1 MIHRSLDS
9 SKGLIA
15 GLSGVQG
22 SECVEWW
29 CDFSSHVLLMI
40 QISSDTGSLRN
51 IATAVQEASS
61 RPGVLLAFIILDNPA
76 ASVLDMQAVSFAGG
90 QPTFSKYLDSF
101 PFPFYIILRDL
112 AALPATL
119 ASLLR
124 QWFELTAAGA
134 LA

>member
-1 MIHRSLDS
+1 MKARMIWVGQRSCDCVAAES
-9 SKGLIA
+9 AYCA
-15 GLSGVQG
+15 GRVVIILP
-22 SECVEWW
+22 
-29 CDFSSHVLLMI
+29 
-40 QISSDTGSLRN
+40 
-51 IATAVQEASS
+51 AAQEASS

-90 QPTFSKYLDSF
+90 QPSFSKYLDSF

-134 LA
+134 LS

>member
-1 MIHRSLDS
+1 MQRVCDGWQSQNSSVQGFCQVVRSLEHS
-9 SKGLIA
+9 QQETQEGLLI
-15 GLSGVQG
+15 
-22 SECVEWW
+22 
-29 CDFSSHVLLMI
+29 
-40 QISSDTGSLRN
+40 
-51 IATAVQEASS
+51 VQEASS

-90 QPTFSKYLDSF
+90 QPSFSKYLDSF

-134 LA
+134 L

>member
-1 MIHRSLDS
+1 MCKPAS
-9 SKGLIA
+9 
-15 GLSGVQG
+15 V
-22 SECVEWW
+22 VERW
-29 CDFSSHVLLMI
+29 CNFSSHVLLMI
-40 QISSDTGSLRN
+40 QNLSDTGSLAELRN
-51 IATAVQEASS
+51 LATAVQEASS

-76 ASVLDMQAVSFAGG
+76 ASVLDMQAISFAGG
-90 QPTFSKYLDSF
+90 QPNFSKYLDSF